1 MFLLL
6 PYDDS
11 NTNIT
16 NYFNKS
22 KYLFLFVSIVISE
35 SSINLRFGKVVFF
48 SYVSSMIESYNNKN
62 HTNKIISNK
71 EVIYVRN
78 KVRDFINKNPDEKL
92 IAELYRVCLTHG
104 MHTIK

>member
-22 KYLFLFVSIVISE
+22 KYLFHFVSIVISE

-48 SYVSSMIESYNNKN
+48 SYVSSMIESYNNKS
-62 HTNKIISNK
+62 HTNKNFSNK
-71 EVIYVRN
+71 ELKALRN
-78 KVRDFINKNPDEKL
+78 KCRDYLNKNQNENFLRD
-92 IAELYRVCLTHG
+92 IYRVCITYG
-104 MHTIK
+104 MQK